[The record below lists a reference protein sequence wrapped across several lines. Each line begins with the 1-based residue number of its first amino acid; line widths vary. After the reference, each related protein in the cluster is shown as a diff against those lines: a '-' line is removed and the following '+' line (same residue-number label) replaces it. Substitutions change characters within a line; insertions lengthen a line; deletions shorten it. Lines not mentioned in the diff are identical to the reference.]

1 MNFHKNWSQ
10 SLMRWARTLCLMAV
24 VSTLTACALTPQKE
38 DGKRQSDALLQHQL
52 QHIESQWLQT
62 TADERRH
69 VFLGSAQHSQ
79 SLVFQ
84 RDILSMEK
92 NLKNLQPK
100 TVSILLSNQVQTQKL
115 EFPFAT
121 TTNLTRIFDRLA
133 TWSHAQPMSL
143 TVLVSTHGSP
153 GMLSVN
159 IGNQYH
165 PPLRTAQLK
174 TWLDHLHPRTQVTLL
189 LSACYS
195 SSFVDA
201 LQGLN
206 RMILSASAADRNSF
220 GCTYHEKNTWFIGQL
235 LGPHFAPQSTW
246 DEVFTATRA
255 GVEAQERALRMSP
268 PSNPQIRSAESLRK
282 ISLAQWFGKPANAP

>member
-1 MNFHKNWSQ
+1 VNSHKKWSQ
-10 SLMRWARTLCLMAV
+10 SWMRWTRTLFLMAV

-38 DGKRQSDALLQHQL
+38 DGKKQSDALLQHQL
-52 QHIESQWLQT
+52 QRIESQWLQT
-62 TADERRH
+62 TADEHRH

-92 NLKNLQPK
+92 NLKNIQPK
-100 TVSILLSNQVQTQKL
+100 TVSILLSNQVQTQQL

-121 TTNLTRIFDRLA
+121 TTNLALIFDRLA
-133 TWSHAQPMSL
+133 SWSHAQPMSL

-153 GMLSVN
+153 GALSVN
-159 IGNQYH
+159 IGNRYH
-165 PPLRTAQLK
+165 QPLRTAQLNS
-174 TWLDHLHPRTQVTLL
+174 WLDRLHPRTQVTLL

-195 SSFVDA
+195 GSFVDA
-201 LQGLN
+201 LQGPN
-206 RMILSASAADRNSF
+206 RMILSASDADRSSF
-220 GCTYHEKNTWFIGQL
+220 GCNYHEKNTWFIGQL

-246 DEVFTATRA
+246 NEVFTSTRT

-282 ISLAQWFGKPANAP
+282 MSLAQWFGQSANAP